1 MLSRSEWMLS
11 VCHLSIRGFFS
22 MVAGRLKAA
31 EVTTT
36 EAVKKDLPPLCKA
49 TERFEKPLNFLTMK
63 EHIIFLSKI
72 NYSLLANQSILKSE
86 DFLIY
91 EV

>member
-1 MLSRSEWMLS
+1 
-11 VCHLSIRGFFS
+11 

-72 NYSLLANQSILKSE
+72 NYSLLANQSILKSQ
-86 DFLIY
+86 DFFIY

>member
-1 MLSRSEWMLS
+1 
-11 VCHLSIRGFFS
+11 

-36 EAVKKDLPPLCKA
+36 EAVKKDLIPLCKA

-86 DFLIY
+86 DFFIY

>member
-1 MLSRSEWMLS
+1 
-11 VCHLSIRGFFS
+11 

-86 DFLIY
+86 DFFIY

>member
-1 MLSRSEWMLS
+1 
-11 VCHLSIRGFFS
+11 

-49 TERFEKPLNFLTMK
+49 TERFEKPLNFLRMK

-86 DFLIY
+86 DFFIY

>member
-1 MLSRSEWMLS
+1 
-11 VCHLSIRGFFS
+11 

-36 EAVKKDLPPLCKA
+36 EAVKKDLPPLWKA
-49 TERFEKPLNFLTMK
+49 TEGFEKPLNFLTMK

-86 DFLIY
+86 DFFIY

>member
-1 MLSRSEWMLS
+1 
-11 VCHLSIRGFFS
+11 
-22 MVAGRLKAA
+22 MVAGRLKAD
-31 EVTTT
+31 EVTTS

-63 EHIIFLSKI
+63 EHIIFISKI

-86 DFLIY
+86 DFFIY

>member
-1 MLSRSEWMLS
+1 
-11 VCHLSIRGFFS
+11 
-22 MVAGRLKAA
+22 MVAGGLKAA

-49 TERFEKPLNFLTMK
+49 TERFEKLLNFLTMK
-63 EHIIFLSKI
+63 EHITFSSKI

-86 DFLIY
+86 DFFIY

>member
-1 MLSRSEWMLS
+1 
-11 VCHLSIRGFFS
+11 

-36 EAVKKDLPPLCKA
+36 EVVKKDLSPLCKA

-63 EHIIFLSKI
+63 EHIIFLLKI

-86 DFLIY
+86 DFFIY
-91 EV
+91 EI

>member
-1 MLSRSEWMLS
+1 
-11 VCHLSIRGFFS
+11 

-36 EAVKKDLPPLCKA
+36 EAAKKDLPPLCKA

-63 EHIIFLSKI
+63 EHIIFISKI

-86 DFLIY
+86 DFFIY

>member
-1 MLSRSEWMLS
+1 
-11 VCHLSIRGFFS
+11 
-22 MVAGRLKAA
+22 MVAGRLKA
-31 EVTTT
+31 T

-72 NYSLLANQSILKSE
+72 NYSLLANQSIL
-86 DFLIY
+86 
-91 EV
+91 